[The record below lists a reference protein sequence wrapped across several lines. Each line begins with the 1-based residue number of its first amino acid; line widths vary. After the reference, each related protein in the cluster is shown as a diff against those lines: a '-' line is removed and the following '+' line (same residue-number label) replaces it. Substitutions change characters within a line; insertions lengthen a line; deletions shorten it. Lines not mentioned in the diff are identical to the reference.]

1 MTPSVFSTCPR
12 PVYAVMQADPRALFP
27 AAFLAVLLAAASP
40 ARAQTQTS
48 SFGSTLEAVGE
59 EYARLYAQ
67 PVVDAVGA
75 NLNSG
80 FFYDAGVEQNGLV
93 PGVNL
98 YVGVKAFATSV
109 PDSDRSLSLRYSV
122 RESITLDRRNAN
134 GELTRCTSRGKVMY
148 TIDDA
153 PTAFGSDEAG
163 EIRANNG
170 NSVTFQCND
179 GTEVT
184 RDGVSQDLLPGL
196 NMGTAPLAV
205 PQVGV
210 GLPYTGTR
218 LSLRLIPNLR
228 YRDYGTIEFFGG
240 GVRQEI
246 TRFLPM
252 LPLDLSA
259 HLFYQS
265 ISVEEEILGAEGTEF
280 VSASTWAG
288 GLSASKT
295 LSVVTFY
302 GGLQFERTNANLNYT
317 FVPGAGLEARTIDLD
332 FSGANSFRVLAG
344 ASLGLGPVVLNVD
357 VSQGQRSVLSAG
369 LGFQL

>member
-1 MTPSVFSTCPR
+1 
-12 PVYAVMQADPRALFP
+12 LHW
-27 AAFLAVLLAAASP
+27 
-40 ARAQTQTS
+40 
-48 SFGSTLEAVGE
+48 
-59 EYARLYAQ
+59 
-67 PVVDAVGA
+67 
-75 NLNSG
+75 
-80 FFYDAGVEQNGLV
+80 
-93 PGVNL
+93 
-98 YVGVKAFATSV
+98 K
-109 PDSDRSLSLRYSV
+109 
-122 RESITLDRRNAN
+122 
-134 GELTRCTSRGKVMY
+134 
-148 TIDDA
+148 
-153 PTAFGSDEAG
+153 
-163 EIRANNG
+163 
-170 NSVTFQCND
+170 
-179 GTEVT
+179 VT
-184 RDGVSQDLLPGL
+184 RDDVSQDLLPGL
-196 NMGTAPLAV
+196 DMGTAPLAV

-218 LSLRLIPNLR
+218 LSLRPIPNLR